1 MPSLNVLMSSP
12 HPGPYLRQE
21 LLYEDVIT
29 DEKLIVY
36 YKLKNCFNTSLNKLN
51 NVHENSFNNSFH
63 LIKSI
68 FTTKLVLN
76 KMDLNINISSNN
88 ARE

>member
-36 YKLKNCFNTSLNKLN
+36 YKLKNCFNTSLNKL
-51 NVHENSFNNSFH
+51 
-63 LIKSI
+63 K
-68 FTTKLVLN
+68 
-76 KMDLNINISSNN
+76 
-88 ARE
+88 